1 MPMSFVALRTCKL
14 SYWKTT
20 DSSARLES
28 FLLSIDIV
36 HLSYT
41 LNPTQRW
48 CIMHVLFRFK
58 SCALLTFLI
67 MRVTLSN
74 EKLKLLLQAAPN
86 KTHFLI
92 ITIKQLLR
100 QCSCRKLTKKSLL
113 LAQHIQFISILHI
126 ERDSRFFFPPEDCG
140 CCCVCPSG
148 SFGTRPSSPKVKHI
162 TQMCHNLGWA
172 WMLLK
177 DSTRPQKESGASF
190 DEEMAFLPF
199 LPARPC
205 HGGVAGGL
213 SMEMSLKRRIMIS
226 LLSVKSQ
233 SRFGSGWKKETSTK
247 KGWNI

>member
-20 DSSARLES
+20 DSSARLER

-67 MRVTLSN
+67 MPVTLSN

-126 ERDSRFFFPPEDCG
+126 ERDSRFFSPQRTVDVA
-140 CCCVCPSG
+140 VCARAARLAQG
-148 SFGTRPSSPKVKHI
+148 
-162 TQMCHNLGWA
+162 
-172 WMLLK
+172 
-177 DSTRPQKESGASF
+177 
-190 DEEMAFLPF
+190 
-199 LPARPC
+199 PAAPR
-205 HGGVAGGL
+205 
-213 SMEMSLKRRIMIS
+213 
-226 LLSVKSQ
+226 
-233 SRFGSGWKKETSTK
+233 
-247 KGWNI
+247 